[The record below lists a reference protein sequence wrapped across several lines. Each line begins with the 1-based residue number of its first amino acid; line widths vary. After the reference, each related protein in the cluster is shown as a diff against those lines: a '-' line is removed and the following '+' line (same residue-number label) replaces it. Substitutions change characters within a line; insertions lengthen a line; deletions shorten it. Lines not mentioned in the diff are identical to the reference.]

1 VNTSKEC
8 MRGAFAAILRGDTA
22 ERDRLADR
30 AKVLLAAEMQ
40 ADTLQRVMS
49 IDFFVTAGGLAIPS
63 VMMAKAARVVQ

>member
-1 VNTSKEC
+1 MNTSKEC

-49 IDFFVTAGGLAIPS
+49 IDFFVTAKGLAIPTA
-63 VMMAKAARVVQ
+63 VMMKRIGAIQ